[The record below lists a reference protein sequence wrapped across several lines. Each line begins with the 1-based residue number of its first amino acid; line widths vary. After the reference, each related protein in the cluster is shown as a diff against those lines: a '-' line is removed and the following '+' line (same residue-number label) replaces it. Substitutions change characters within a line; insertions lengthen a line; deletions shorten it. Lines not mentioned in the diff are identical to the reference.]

1 MARNTTQGMN
11 GALYAGNFIMQA
23 NAPLD
28 DRTVVASKD
37 KLLEYDNYV
46 YPGMIVVSLDTNEL
60 YQLVSVADKSK
71 PDYSGWKLLSTDQS
85 VIDQKVDKSELEA
98 DEKVIAQAINL
109 LKSLIDETR
118 QNQLNIYEEVVTTN
132 VQSKTILHSSHM
144 CGLFP
149 SVTVYYG
156 NSVAYSQAEV
166 NASGDITLAWSAEP
180 SIEAPIRII
189 LIGRENNNI

>member
-1 MARNTTQGMN
+1 MAQNTTQGMN

-98 DEKVIAQAINL
+98 DEKVIAQALNL
-109 LKSLIDETR
+109 LKSQIDETK
-118 QNQLNIYEEVVTTN
+118 QSQLNIYETVVTDN
-132 VQSKTILHSSHM
+132 VSSKTVLHSDHK

-149 SVTVYYG
+149 SITVYYG
-156 NSVAYSQAEV
+156 NTVAYSQAEV
-166 NASGDITLAWSAEP
+166 NNSGDVTLEWSAEP
-180 SIEAPIRII
+180 STETPIRII

>member
-1 MARNTTQGMN
+1 MAQNTTQGMN

-85 VIDQKVDKSELEA
+85 VIDQKADKSYVENVER
-98 DEKVIAQAINL
+98 VTAQAINL
-109 LKSLIDETR
+109 LKTLIDETK
-118 QNQLNIYEEVVTTN
+118 QNQLNIYEEVITDN
-132 VQSKTILHSSHM
+132 VSTVTILHSSHL
-144 CGLFP
+144 CGNYP
-149 SVTVYYG
+149 SITVYYG
-156 NSVAYSQAEV
+156 NIVAYSQAEV
-166 NASGDITLAWSAEP
+166 NEYGDVTLDWSAEP
-180 SIEAPIRII
+180 SIETPIRII
-189 LIGRENNNI
+189 LIGRESQN